1 MNPALFLS
9 VTALTLSMVAA
20 TGLIAILI
28 LRFLSP
34 KSPDLPDIDFPPTG
48 WGMAE
53 ITDEKG
59 EYDGGEVLVGDS
71 DESRIQ
77 KLAADVIDGV
87 RERAR
92 QEAVV
97 KAGEARCCRK
107 GEGVVFEFKLILSD
121 REICYRRTFSGET
134 WEIAKLA
141 FGEVFWYHTLLNH
154 LIEESVKALTYA
166 LERTD
171 SSTSDD

>member
-1 MNPALFLS
+1 MNELFLPVLT
-9 VTALTLSMVAA
+9 VTLGVVAA
-20 TGLIAILI
+20 GCSIASLI
-28 LRFLSP
+28 LRLSP
-34 KSPDLPDIDFPPTG
+34 PDPPDFPEVSFPPTG
-48 WGMAE
+48 WGMAA
-53 ITDEKG
+53 IDE
-59 EYDGGEVLVGDS
+59 EESDRDCGEVLVGDS

-97 KAGEARCCRK
+97 KAGEARCRKK
-107 GEGVVFEFKLILSD
+107 GEGVVFEFKLILND

-134 WEIAKLA
+134 WDIAKLA
-141 FGEVFWYHTLLNH
+141 FGEVFWYHTLLNY
-154 LIEESVKALTYA
+154 LIEESVNALTYA

-171 SSTSDD
+171 SSTFEE